1 MEVSWTISMCHIPKA
16 LQSTGHLWLPPQ
28 SGQRAASPKGHSRHL
43 QSASYSSSIKT
54 DLFYCVL
61 KISAPDLSLFLHWQK
76 DVSTALPR
84 KQSLGFDRWM
94 EVGAGLVCCGKYV
107 SWMFLL
113 NWALEKE
120 LPTFLHLQER
130 TAAAVT
136 DPLTAHEPS
145 VPTACARA
153 PREQPPHPWE
163 GWGLSL
169 WNSALTDAQQGDDVS
184 FAAREVSDAHGK
196 GVEWCCCWRGE
207 ESCFCPFYN
216 KTSLGWISHGFN
228 WIVCYC

>member
-1 MEVSWTISMCHIPKA
+1 MEVSWRISMCHIPKA

-43 QSASYSSSIKT
+43 QSAFYSSSIKT

-84 KQSLGFDRWM
+84 KHSLGFDRWM

-120 LPTFLHLQER
+120 LPNVPSPAGANSRRGDGPAHSPRAQRPHSLCTSS
-130 TAAAVT
+130 TWAAT
-136 DPLTAHEPS
+136 SPS
-145 VPTACARA
+145 
-153 PREQPPHPWE
+153 
-163 GWGLSL
+163 GGLG
-169 WNSALTDAQQGDDVS
+169 ALT
-184 FAAREVSDAHGK
+184 GK
-196 GVEWCCCWRGE
+196 
-207 ESCFCPFYN
+207 FCPYWCTARRWCEFCSQGSIGRTR
-216 KTSLGWISHGFN
+216 KGSWVVLLLERWRELLLCIL
-228 WIVCYC
+228 